1 MNSKKRKNNIYIF
14 MNISIIYGIFR
25 YCETLCFNIIRQ

>member
-1 MNSKKRKNNIYIF
+1 MNSKKRKKYIYIF
-14 MNISIIYGIFR
+14 VNISIIYCIFR